1 MTPGPSAKNT
11 ISYPLPL
18 ARFFHGCHA
27 SFPWDLRDLLQD
39 LHLWRF
45 SLTSWLDLQCPPHQC
60 QQSQLLPLFLHH
72 PRPLPLGTVAPG
84 PWALQVIGLCPVEM
98 GGGVDDLTV
107 YLHLPTTFHLR
118 PNGWEPWATAH
129 DDGQALPTSVG
140 TALVHGAIVPCLP
153 LLTIATAVPLLH
165 AVGPGHV
172 PPSLIGRHRQAS
184 PGDPLGK
191 CRCQL
196 DTVHLLHRHG
206 DHLGA
211 IIRPLAPGGCPL
223 IAAATPPAPGLL
235 LLAPV
240 SDLDPVLAAYAPS
253 LLPGIISP
261 VPSLRNNNYCVSG
274 MSPKFLNRRRNKTLT
289 KVHPPIIRPC
299 LQQLS

>member
-18 ARFFHGCHA
+18 ARFFHVCHA

-72 PRPLPLGTVAPG
+72 PRPLPLRTVAPG

-118 PNGWEPWATAH
+118 PNGWEPWAVAH

-140 TALVHGAIVPCLP
+140 TALVQGAIVPCLP
-153 LLTIATAVPLLH
+153 LLTVATAIPLLH
-165 AVGPGHV
+165 AVGPGH
-172 PPSLIGRHRQAS
+172 
-184 PGDPLGK
+184 
-191 CRCQL
+191 L
-196 DTVHLLHRHG
+196 DTVHLLHLRG

-211 IIRPLAPGGCPL
+211 IVSPLAPGGCPL

-240 SDLDPVLAAYAPS
+240 SDLDPVLAAYSPS

-274 MSPKFLNRRRNKTLT
+274 MSPQFLNRRRNKTLT
-289 KVHPPIIRPC
+289 KVHPPMITPC